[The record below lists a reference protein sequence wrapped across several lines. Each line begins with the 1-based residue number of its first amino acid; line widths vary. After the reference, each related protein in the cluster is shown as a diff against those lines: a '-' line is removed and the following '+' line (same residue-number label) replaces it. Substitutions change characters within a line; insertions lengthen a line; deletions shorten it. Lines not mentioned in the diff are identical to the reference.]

1 MIIVKQGSAIN
12 THGFWGYWDD
22 YCNYVAKNY
31 GFKINDYEWLW
42 SYNVKDILL
51 SGRAITKID
60 QLIVVLDF
68 KLTKSNFFEASKFS
82 VEFYKT
88 SELRKIK
95 IDDSFDNYN
104 LSINFVFSTGIV
116 DFVSSDECVD
126 NKQSIIKFTNTIMK

>member
-68 KLTKSNFFEASKFS
+68 KLTKSNYLKRQNFLLNFIN
-82 VEFYKT
+82 
-88 SELRKIK
+88 LL
-95 IDDSFDNYN
+95 NYEK
-104 LSINFVFSTGIV
+104 L
-116 DFVSSDECVD
+116 
-126 NKQSIIKFTNTIMK
+126 K